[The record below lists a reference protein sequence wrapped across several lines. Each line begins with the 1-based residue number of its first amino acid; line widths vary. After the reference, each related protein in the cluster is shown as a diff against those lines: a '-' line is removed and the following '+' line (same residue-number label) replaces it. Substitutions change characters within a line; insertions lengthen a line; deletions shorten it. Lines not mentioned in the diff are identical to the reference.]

1 MKKAGEPLPGMT
13 ALQAPLSLIRLCD
26 CVLRAGFIPIKSVS
40 VTEWS
45 AQAGS
50 HQVHHAERAARCSR
64 KATGQRGGESGL
76 GPPLTLAHF
85 VSLSKS
91 LPHPGPQPPFH
102 RTRGYL

>member
-26 CVLRAGFIPIKSVS
+26 CVLRAGFIPTESVS

-50 HQVHHAERAARCSR
+50 HRVCPARSRSNASCREPRGAAGRPRASGEESR
-64 KATGQRGGESGL
+64 VWGR
-76 GPPLTLAHF
+76 P
-85 VSLSKS
+85 
-91 LPHPGPQPPFH
+91 
-102 RTRGYL
+102 